1 MWEVSDEEYDFI
13 MDINVRGIFNV
24 LAEALKPGL
33 LQEPG
38 SIVHTTSMY
47 AQRGFP
53 KGSIYSSSKHA
64 GIGIVKSA
72 AMEAAKRNIR
82 VNAVL
87 P

>member
-1 MWEVSDEEYDFI
+1 
-13 MDINVRGIFNV
+13 MDINVRGVFNI
-24 LAEALKPGL
+24 LGEALKPGL

-47 AQRGFP
+47 ADRGFP

-72 AMEAAKRNIR
+72 AMEAAKRKIR
-82 VNAVL
+82 INAVA